1 VVVSR
6 RGWFIALLVPVLAA
20 AAVFAWRRLEGKAPE
35 IRAPEAL
42 VVGTAPR
49 GLTIEV
55 ADQGSGLREV
65 VAVLSHAGGD
75 QTLASRAFSGGALSG
90 SETGE
95 GAAAIELAVD
105 ASGLPRDADQAFLRI
120 TARDWSWRGWL
131 SGNQTQVD
139 IPVRIDRRPPRI
151 SVATG
156 LTYSR
161 RGGSGVVAYSIG
173 EPVVRDGVEV
183 GGTFFPGFAWGDGRV
198 AVYAIPTDA
207 PPNPEIRVVAE
218 DEAGNVARAAWAVVV
233 KEIPLPTAQVTLPE
247 SFLTDKVPD
256 LAGAEGIDVSD
267 PEQAFAQINTEVR
280 QRNEARIREALA
292 EPVADK
298 LWDGAFEQWAN
309 SKVTSRFAEQRTYFV
324 GGRSNSQATHY
335 GYDLAATQAAPV
347 TAAAAGKVAHA
358 GEIGIYGNCVIIDHG
373 LGVATLYGH
382 LSSLDVSAGDSV
394 TKGQS
399 LGRSGATGLAGGDHL
414 HFAVLV
420 SGVYVDPLEWWDP
433 EWMAKNVDA
442 RLPPRP

>member
-1 VVVSR
+1 MSR
-6 RGWFIALLVPVLAA
+6 RGWFVALLVPVLAA
-20 AAVFAWRRLEGKAPE
+20 AAVFAWRRLEGAAPE
-35 IRAPEAL
+35 IRAPEQL
-42 VVGTAPR
+42 VVGVAPR
-49 GLTIEV
+49 SLAIEV

-65 VAVLSHAGGD
+65 VAVLSHASGD
-75 QTLASRAFSGGALSG
+75 QALASRSFAGSPLSG

-95 GAAAIELAVD
+95 AAAAFEVSID
-105 ASGLPRDADQAFLRI
+105 ASALPREAEQAFLRI

-131 SGNQTQVD
+131 SGNQTQLD
-139 IPVRIDRRPPRI
+139 IPVRIDRRPPRV

-156 LTYSR
+156 LTYAR

-183 GGTFFPGFAWGDGRV
+183 GGAFFPGFAWGDGRV

-207 PPNPEIRVVAE
+207 PSNPEPRVIAE
-218 DEAGNVARAAWAVVV
+218 DEAGNIGRGAWPVVV
-233 KEIPLPTAQVTLPE
+233 KETQLPTAQVTLPE

-256 LAGAEGIDVSD
+256 LAAAEGIDAAD
-267 PEQAFAQINTEVR
+267 PEQAFARINSEVR
-280 QRNEARIREALA
+280 KRNEARIRELLA
-292 EPVADK
+292 GGATDK
-298 LWDGAFEQWAN
+298 LWDGAFEQWPN

-324 GGRSNSQATHY
+324 GGRSNSQATHF

-347 TAAAAGKVAHA
+347 TAAAAGRVAHA
-358 GEIGIYGNCVIIDHG
+358 GEIGIYGNCVLVDHG

-382 LSSLDVSAGDSV
+382 LSSLEVSAGDSV
-394 TKGQS
+394 AKGQS

-420 SGVYVDPLEWWDP
+420 SGAYVDPLEWWDP

>member
-1 VVVSR
+1 MSR
-6 RGWFIALLVPVLAA
+6 RGWFIALLVPVLVA
-20 AAVFAWRRLEGKAPE
+20 AAVFAWRRLEGAAPE
-35 IRAPEAL
+35 IRAPEQL

-49 GLTIEV
+49 SLTIEV

-75 QTLASRAFSGGALSG
+75 QALTSRSFAGSALSG

-95 GAAAIELAVD
+95 AAAAIELALD
-105 ASGLPRDADQAFLRI
+105 ASGLPREAEDAFLRI
-120 TARDWSWRGWL
+120 SARDWSWRGWL
-131 SGNQTQVD
+131 SGNQSQVD

-183 GGTFFPGFAWGDGRV
+183 GGRFFPGFAWGDQRV
-198 AVYAIPTDA
+198 AVYAIATDA
-207 PPNPEIRVVAE
+207 PPNPELRVVAE
-218 DEAGNVARAAWAVVV
+218 DEAGNVARAAWPVVV
-233 KEIPLPTAQVTLPE
+233 KEIELPSAQVTLPE

-256 LAGAEGIDVSD
+256 LAGAEGIDATD

-280 QRNEARIREALA
+280 KKNEARIREALA
-292 EPVADK
+292 EPVTDK

-309 SKVTSRFAEQRTYFV
+309 SQVTSRFAEQRTYFV

-347 TAAAAGKVAHA
+347 TATAAGKVVHA

-433 EWMAKNVDA
+433 EWMAKNFDA